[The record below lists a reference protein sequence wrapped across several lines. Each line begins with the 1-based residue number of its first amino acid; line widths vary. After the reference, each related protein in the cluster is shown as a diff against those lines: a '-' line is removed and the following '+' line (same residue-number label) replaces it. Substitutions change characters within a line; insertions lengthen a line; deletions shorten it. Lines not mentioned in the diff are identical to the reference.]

1 MMLETT
7 KTTNSPSQAST
18 NPATFD
24 QLPLS
29 ARSVRALRSAG
40 ITTPTPIQAAAL
52 PPLLAGS
59 DLVGQSRTGSGKTIA
74 FGLPLIE
81 RIDPTSHTLQALVIV
96 PTRELANQVGS
107 VLQMLEAGRGV
118 KLALLIGGR
127 AIGPQREALAAGAHI
142 AIGAPGRV
150 LDHLRSGSLNL
161 AGLKMVVLDEAD
173 QMLDAGFA
181 PDVERILTRTPATRQ
196 TMLFSATMP
205 EWASALAAKY
215 LRAPVHVSTAG
226 PGGNTAPA
234 IHHVVFQVPEG
245 NRMDALKALLDQR
258 RDATGVT
265 LVFARTKHGVK
276 RLAKKFEAMGYPVA
290 ALQGNLSQNARDRV
304 MEQFRAGQVR
314 ILLATN
320 IAARGLDI
328 LDVGQVINYELPESA
343 ELFTHRVGRTGRMER
358 EGEAITLITPE
369 DLPAWRKMLRDLR
382 ADLPLRPW
390 PQDRMPLPAPNP
402 AAEAPSREPFQRRDQ
417 RPRPAAA
424 PGGHRREG
432 PAHPASS
439 QGQPAPHAPARPAP
453 AVTRGPGA
461 QHGSGPPRGP
471 RPPEGHS
478 DPPRSR
484 YSSR

>member
-1 MMLETT
+1 MALE
-7 KTTNSPSQAST
+7 ST
-18 NPATFD
+18 ESAITAHTPKHPTTFD
-24 QLPLS
+24 QFGLS
-29 ARSVRALRSAG
+29 ARSVRALRDAG
-40 ITTPTPIQAAAL
+40 IVMPTPIQAAAL

-59 DLVGQSRTGSGKTIA
+59 DLIGQSRTGSGKTLA

-81 RIDPTSHTLQALVIV
+81 RVDPARRTVQALVIV

-107 VLQMLEAGRGV
+107 VLQMIEAGRGIR
-118 KLALLIGGR
+118 LAMLIGGR
-127 AIGPQREALAAGAHI
+127 AIGPQREALAAGAQI

-150 LDHLRSGSLNL
+150 LDHLRSGSLDL
-161 AGLKMVVLDEAD
+161 SCLKMVVLDEAD

-181 PDVERILTRTPATRQ
+181 PDVERILARTPTTRQ

-205 EWASALAAKY
+205 DWANALAAKH
-215 LRAPVHVSTAG
+215 LRAPVRVSTAG
-226 PGGNTAPA
+226 PGGRSVPA
-234 IHHVVFQVPEG
+234 IAHVVYQVPEG
-245 NRMDALKALLDQR
+245 NRMDALRALLDQR
-258 RDATGVT
+258 AGAPGVT

-328 LDVGQVINYELPESA
+328 LDIGQVINYELPESA

-358 EGEAITLITPE
+358 EGEAITLLTPE
-369 DLPAWRKMLRDLR
+369 DLPAWRKMQRDLK
-382 ADLPLRPW
+382 AELPLRPW

-402 AAEAPSREPFQRRDQ
+402 AADAPSQEPFPRHDR
-417 RPRPAAA
+417 RPRPTAAPM
-424 PGGHRREG
+424 PGGHRPEG
-432 PAHPASS
+432 PARPVARRS
-439 QGQPAPHAPARPAP
+439 PHLPARPPVGP
-453 AVTRGPGA
+453 AHGNQSEQPARGGQPEHGRGTR
-461 QHGSGPPRGP
+461 S
-471 RPPEGHS
+471 
-478 DPPRSR
+478 PRSR